1 MEILKFLIFPGF
13 LWFLRYLNNEAQLDY
28 FRLICILHVVL
39 KGLYKTAFRGIES
52 RPFYLWKLC
61 QLLVRCAMYVS
72 SVALAALC
80 HSEMRIYTE
89 YNNSPAAQ
97 PCWRYLWLG
106 TLCRLFFAQHVV
118 YLPSDLCGICNSI
131 RKTAS
136 FVPPPKNWWTTG
148 LIELVISQRNRPPC
162 VLQQLGFQTK
172 KRKRERK
179 YKKMELYSS
188 TFI

>member
-136 FVPPPKNWWTTG
+136 FVPPPK
-148 LIELVISQRNRPPC
+148 LVDNRPHWACNFPKKPTPVC
-162 VLQQLGFQTK
+162 SATTRISNKKEK
-172 KRKRERK
+172 KRKE
-179 YKKMELYSS
+179 
-188 TFI
+188 I